1 MEKWSGGD
9 GAVSAIAMVG
19 SALQRMVGCPGNISE
34 IRVLIS
40 STTTT
45 SGAKMALCVTQVI
58 QVLEDWPA
66 MFVRSSQFMVR
77 SSQFMVRSLSHG
89 LPVLGLF
96 FISNFKKFQIV

>member
-1 MEKWSGGD
+1 M
-9 GAVSAIAMVG
+9 SAIAMVG

-45 SGAKMALCVTQVI
+45 SGAQMALCVI

-66 MFVRSSQFMVR
+66 MFVR